1 MGTPSSIAV
10 RHEDN
15 TVTAVYV
22 NWDGYPG
29 YVGKMLFN
37 HYDTEEKIRELI
49 SYGSISSLRPEIG
62 IKHPERNPHEFG
74 SAAWRWHERAYRD
87 MTTFHARDC
96 EGDMSD
102 CAHQIHA
109 DIPTWLAD
117 EGQDWN
123 YLWTGEEW
131 LVNEGCI
138 TDYKGVPVFDRLD
151 DILDHLAAEESTKAR
166 RNA

>member
-10 RHEDN
+10 RNEDN
-15 TVTAVYV
+15 TITAVYC

-37 HYDTEEKIRELI
+37 HYNGEEKIRELI

-62 IKHPERNPHEFG
+62 IKHPERNPHGFG
-74 SAAWRWHERAYRD
+74 SAAWKKHEADYKD
-87 MTTFHARDC
+87 MTTFHVRDG
-96 EGDMSD
+96 EEDVAD
-102 CAHQIHA
+102 CTGQVHP
-109 DIPTWLAD
+109 DIPTWLDD

-131 LVNEGCI
+131 LVNEGCT
-138 TDYKGVPVFDRLD
+138 TDYKDVPVFDRLD
-151 DILDHLAAEESTKAR
+151 DVLDYLATKEARKAR